1 MEEDRCVC
9 VSDSHEHGDQP
20 CKGKVMFRI
29 KVQNSSNIAG
39 VCKACHEKPFIELPH
54 SLFRDK

>member
-20 CKGKVMFRI
+20 CKGEVMFGI
-29 KVQNSSNIAG
+29 KVQNSSKIAG
-39 VCKACHEKPFIELPH
+39 VCRVCYEKPFIELPW
-54 SLFRDK
+54 SLWRDE